1 MGGSNTFGGTIKLEG
16 EKAYRQAISQ
26 INSDLKVFS
35 SEIVKLTA
43 EFGKNDT
50 STKGLT
56 ERNKVLTEQ
65 IDKQKEKI
73 AALKGAVED
82 SAQKYGE
89 HDKKTNNWKTS
100 LNKAEAELTQ
110 MKKELES
117 NNKQLDANEKG
128 LDNCS
133 NSLKDFS
140 KSEDEAG
147 QKALKFGD
155 LVKANLL
162 SDAIIGG
169 IKKLGESITKVKDYL
184 SNSITAVA
192 SYGDNILTMS
202 TQTGLSTQALQEYSA
217 VAELVDV
224 DVETM
229 TKSMAKNIKS
239 MTSAANGTGTTAEAY
254 KKLGISV
261 TDSNG
266 SLRDGET
273 VYKEVID
280 ALGAIPNETERD
292 SIAMQILGKSA
303 QDLNPLIAQG
313 SAGMAELTKKAY
325 EMGAVLS
332 DDTVNSLGAM
342 DDSMQIFKGT
352 VASTSNLLGATLAPA
367 ITEIMTG
374 VNGLAGAFNEIIAAV
389 LKDGD
394 IDTAVQKFSDM
405 SNQMVQ
411 NLTSAVPKLLEI
423 GGNLMG
429 TLMQGLTAAFPSILQ
444 AAGQIIPE
452 IITGIAS
459 ALPQLAGAAT
469 MILTMLVSSI
479 SRSLPILIPAI
490 VEAVVVMAQTL
501 IDNIDLIIQAG
512 IGLLMGLVKAI
523 PEIIKIL
530 IPKIPDIVKSVV
542 NALVENVPVLLAA
555 AIELFMAL
563 VQAIPEIVVTLAQN
577 LPQIVSAIIGGLARL
592 PELIWNV
599 LAKCISKFMNWG
611 GQLFA
616 KGTEA
621 AQNLVS
627 GIWNTVCDLP
637 GRMFDIGKNLVQGI
651 WNGINNA
658 KDWILNKI
666 AEFGQGILKG
676 IKSFFGIASPSKLFE
691 EQVGKNLALGVGDG
705 FTASMKNVSRQ
716 MQNAIPTSFE
726 TDLNVK
732 ASSTKET
739 FGINTGNP
747 PQAVRNETI
756 IHIENF
762 VNNRQ
767 QDVQAFAQELE
778 FYLRRNSFALG

>member
-1 MGGSNTFGGTIKLEG
+1 MGRSNTFGGTIKLEG

-26 INSDLKVFS
+26 INSDLKIFS
-35 SEIVKLTA
+35 SEMVKLTA
-43 EFGKNDT
+43 EFGKNDK

-82 SAQKYGE
+82 SARKYGE
-89 HDKKTNNWKTS
+89 HDKKTNSWKTT
-100 LNKAEAELTQ
+100 LNQAEAELIQ
-110 MKKELES
+110 MKKELEA
-117 NNKQLDANEKG
+117 NNKKL
-128 LDNCS
+128 
-133 NSLKDFS
+133 
-140 KSEDEAG
+140 DEAG

-254 KKLGISV
+254 KKLGVSV

-411 NLTSAVPKLLEI
+411 NLTKAVPNLLEI
-423 GGNLMG
+423 GGNLMA

-459 ALPQLAGAAT
+459 VLPQLAGAAT

-479 SRSLPILIPAI
+479 LRSLPILIPAI

-563 VQAIPEIVVTLAQN
+563 VLAIPEIVVTLAQN

-599 LAKCISKFMNWG
+599 LAKCISKFMDWG

-621 AQNLVS
+621 ARSLVF
-627 GIWNTVCDLP
+627 GIWNTVCELP
-637 GRMFDIGKNLVQGI
+637 GRMLDIGKNLVQGI

-739 FGINTGNP
+739 LGINTGNP
-747 PQAVRNETI
+747 SQAVRNETI